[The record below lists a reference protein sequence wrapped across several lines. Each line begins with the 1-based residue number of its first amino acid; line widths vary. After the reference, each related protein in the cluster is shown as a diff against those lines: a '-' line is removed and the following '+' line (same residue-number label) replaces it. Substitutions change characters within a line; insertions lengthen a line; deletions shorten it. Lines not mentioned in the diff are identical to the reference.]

1 MGFQND
7 KLRHSMVC
15 MKNISAC
22 LCCYVV
28 VLWFSL
34 SVLMKCF
41 TRGIHWGA
49 AHTTCCPRLGKWIY
63 RNHFSDMTLNVQSER
78 VKWKWDFMALH
89 YQCCSRNW
97 RNVCFFSFF
106 LFLLRGRWNCWYT
119 VHTNTDK
126 ALHAIEFQGHYCC
139 YGGLS
144 ILYCL
149 LAFPWLS
156 EHPMCT

>member
-1 MGFQND
+1 
-7 KLRHSMVC
+7 MVC
-15 MKNISAC
+15 VKNISAC

-28 VLWFSL
+28 VLWFSW

-49 AHTTCCPRLGKWIY
+49 AHTTCRPRLGKWIY

-97 RNVCFFSFF
+97 RNVVFFVFFFIAGKIKLLIYGTHKHRQGFTCHWIPRTLLLLWWPFNFILSF
-106 LFLLRGRWNCWYT
+106 
-119 VHTNTDK
+119 
-126 ALHAIEFQGHYCC
+126 
-139 YGGLS
+139 GLS
-144 ILYCL
+144 LTFRAYKKHIWRKARHTL
-149 LAFPWLS
+149 
-156 EHPMCT
+156 